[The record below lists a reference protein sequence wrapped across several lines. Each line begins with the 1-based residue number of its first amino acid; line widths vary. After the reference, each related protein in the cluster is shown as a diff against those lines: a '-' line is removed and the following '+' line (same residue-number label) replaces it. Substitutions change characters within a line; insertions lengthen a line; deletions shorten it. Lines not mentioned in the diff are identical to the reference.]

1 MKSNEA
7 MTRSQQIEGDAI
19 REEVDKHAEEARAA
33 LRQALDGRIRMSVAR
48 QTPFLS
54 DQATK
59 KLADDVIGNVTAYL
73 KDVFTL

>member
-1 MKSNEA
+1 MK
-7 MTRSQQIEGDAI
+7 QQPEVGAI
-19 REEVDKHAEEARAA
+19 CEDVDKHVNEARAA
-33 LRQALDGRIRMSVAR
+33 LLFALEGQVRMSVAR

-59 KLADDVIGNVTAYL
+59 KLADDVIGSVTAYL

>member
-1 MKSNEA
+1 MNTTTAE
-7 MTRSQQIEGDAI
+7 IEAI
-19 REEVDKHAEEARAA
+19 REEVDKHVNEARNAMASA
-33 LRQALDGRIRMSVAR
+33 LEGRIRMSVAR

>member
-1 MKSNEA
+1 
-7 MTRSQQIEGDAI
+7 MTTTTAEIEAI
-19 REEVDKHAEEARAA
+19 REEVDNHVAEARDA
-33 LRQALDGRIRMSVAR
+33 LLRALEGRIRMSVAR